1 MIIGCQHA
9 GIIVSN
15 MEKALEFYR
24 DVLGGEVLYGGGP
37 DAGMDDM
44 VNVPNAE
51 GKTVHLRIGNC
62 EIELVEYL
70 RPKIK
75 QELSAATIGTIH
87 LCFEVDDIDYEMD
100 RLKKK
105 GVKFNAGPNMIT
117 EGEKKGFIWVYF
129 NGPDGHQFELLEKR
143 GFVYPRRKK

>member
-1 MIIGCQHA
+1 
-9 GIIVSN
+9 
-15 MEKALEFYR
+15 
-24 DVLGGEVLYGGGP
+24 
-37 DAGMDDM
+37 
-44 VNVPNAE
+44 
-51 GKTVHLRIGNC
+51 
-62 EIELVEYL
+62 
-70 RPKIK
+70 
-75 QELSAATIGTIH
+75 
-87 LCFEVDDIDYEMD
+87 MD